1 MNVEKL
7 TRLAI
12 SDNGFIFDPI
22 TGHSFTTNEIGIEII
37 NLLKENKENKDIIDE
52 LNEIYSVNENELDVD
67 LMDFIHNLKNFSLV

>member
-22 TGHSFTTNEIGIEII
+22 TGHSFTTNEIGIKII
-37 NLLKENKENKDIIDE
+37 ILLKENKENEDILDE
-52 LNEIYSVNENELDVD
+52 LAEIYSVNENELDVD

>member
-22 TGHSFTTNEIGIEII
+22 TGHSFTTNEIGIKII
-37 NLLKENKENKDIIDE
+37 NLLKENKENEDILDE
-52 LNEIYSVNENELDVD
+52 LAEIYSVNENELDVD

>member
-22 TGHSFTTNEIGIEII
+22 TGHSFATNEIGIKII
-37 NLLKENKENKDIIDE
+37 NLLKENKENEDILDE
-52 LNEIYSVNENELDVD
+52 LAEIYSVNENELDVD